1 MQQTNPVEILEK
13 SGVDKYHILWS
24 KRAVQVDNKKDL
36 LKIMAQ
42 FDEPHFTAFSIDGWL
57 FTTERLV
64 EKFGGLP

>member
-1 MQQTNPVEILEK
+1 MDPIEILEK
-13 SGVDKYHILWS
+13 SGVGKYHILWS
-24 KRAVQVDNKKDL
+24 RRAVQVDSKQDL

-42 FDEPHFTAFSIDGWL
+42 FGEPDFTAFAVNGWF